1 MGTEDVIKRD
11 PPLIKCHQRFKS
23 TMTDISL
30 FLQIQ
35 IDNFSEEWSANLCI
49 SNKEKWYHFQNS
61 SDWNEE
67 KKTDPINGGTWNPIF
82 QFL

>member
-35 IDNFSEEWSANLCI
+35 IDNFSEE
-49 SNKEKWYHFQNS
+49 
-61 SDWNEE
+61 
-67 KKTDPINGGTWNPIF
+67 
-82 QFL
+82 